1 MLQVGLVCEVSPE
14 VSSGAQ
20 RRGQPTCTWSG
31 EGRCGGTASLC
42 QKHWRRSRKN
52 CALRDRPVVQVTVN
66 GLLVQGQVVA
76 EHIVQDVRQ
85 NHGAEEP
92 DVSAETAKRHQAC
105 RVAHSAGG
113 LGCTRHGGL
122 CPGQLG
128 AQCCRVKSKVRSTG
142 KCCLQFLVCYE
153 MREDGKQR

>member
-1 MLQVGLVCEVSPE
+1 MLQAGLVCEVSLE
-14 VSSGAQ
+14 VSLGAQ
-20 RRGQPTCTWSG
+20 RRGQSTCTWSG

-105 RVAHSAGG
+105 RVAHSARC
-113 LGCTRHGGL
+113 LGCTRHGGTPWPTL
-122 CPGQLG
+122 
-128 AQCCRVKSKVRSTG
+128 VRSAVCMASPKSG
-142 KCCLQFLVCYE
+142 SLENVVYNFLCA
-153 MREDGKQR
+153 MR